1 MLSNSDNLVAFA
13 HFCGGEPPYPI
24 TGAELIDNIALLE
37 AIVASAATGKVQT
50 IT

>member
-13 HFCGGEPPYPI
+13 HFCGGQAPYP
-24 TGAELIDNIALLE
+24 TGAELIDNIALLRRLS
-37 AIVASAATGKVQT
+37 ASAATGKVPT